1 MPFTVGGWTGDVK
14 SEKGG
19 ASLKFEGRY
28 LKKKID
34 LGAFKISEM
43 QKFHNDT
50 NISVLSHR
58 ASG

>member
-28 LKKKID
+28 LKKKMD
-34 LGAFKISEM
+34 AFKTSEL
-43 QKFHNDT
+43 QKIHKVT
-50 NISVLSHR
+50 NNSVLSHR